1 MTIDEEL
8 QMIDELIALNQR
20 HIDEI
25 NMGWDPFSVFKSTD
39 YYEGKVD
46 ALEDLRDSIKKK
58 VVE

>member
-20 HIDEI
+20 RIDEI
-25 NMGWDPFSVFKSTD
+25 NVGWDPFSVFKSTD

-46 ALEDLRDSIKKK
+46 ALEDLRDAIKKK
-58 VVE
+58 AVE